1 MEELLKAQL
10 SIRGV
15 LSGPQLA
22 DAPRGKAN
30 ATRGPMRVD
39 GTRRAIPAP
48 SHVEPTVDRLVAD
61 RNGVGLND
69 REQAAR

>member
-1 MEELLKAQL
+1 
-10 SIRGV
+10 
-15 LSGPQLA
+15 
-22 DAPRGKAN
+22 
-30 ATRGPMRVD
+30 MRVD